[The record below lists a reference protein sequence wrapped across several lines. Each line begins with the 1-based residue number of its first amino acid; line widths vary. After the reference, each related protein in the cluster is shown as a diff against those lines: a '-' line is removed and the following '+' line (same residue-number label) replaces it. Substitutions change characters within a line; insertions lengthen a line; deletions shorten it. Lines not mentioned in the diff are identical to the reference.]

1 MFMMS
6 HMTSLFTVD
15 LTILMTISKEDKILI
30 ESLFETKGC
39 GTRRLLKQFP
49 QRKSGQK
56 VVYTV

>member
-1 MFMMS
+1 
-6 HMTSLFTVD
+6 
-15 LTILMTISKEDKILI
+15 MTISKEDKILI

-56 VVYTV
+56 VVYTVWLHVNIVSDC